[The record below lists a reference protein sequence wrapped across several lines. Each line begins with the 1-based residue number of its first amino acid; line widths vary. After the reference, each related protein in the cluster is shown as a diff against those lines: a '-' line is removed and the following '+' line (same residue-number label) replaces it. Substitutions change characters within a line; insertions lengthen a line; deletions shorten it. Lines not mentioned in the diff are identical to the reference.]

1 MVRKHVAA
9 RGILALCLVLCL
21 TMLSCTKLDQPKGP
35 LTYETIKFNNAI
47 PQEYG
52 PLIGV
57 VQAPQTPGEVG
68 LWFQKSDGSITA
80 VFVNI
85 QTGKIHDKTLT
96 IPRK

>member
-9 RGILALCLVLCL
+9 LGILALCLVLCL

-35 LTYETIKFNNAI
+35 LTYETSKFTDAI

-57 VQAPQTPGEVG
+57 TQNPQAAGWAG
-68 LWFQKSDGSITA
+68 LWFQKPDGTIAA
-80 VFVNI
+80 VFVNVDE
-85 QTGKIHDKTLT
+85 GKIYKKTLT